1 MNSTKSDACAAL
13 PYLSASLPGVGG
25 VIKQYDEDFV
35 VEELPRYE
43 ACGEGTHTFF
53 MLEKQGLTTLEA
65 QRQLAQALGKRQQDI
80 GYAGL
85 KDAHGVTRQVMSVE
99 HVDPERVAGLL
110 LARMRVL
117 WVKQHTN
124 KLKLG
129 HLAGNRFTLKV
140 RQTEAQPRLRAEPI
154 LALLSTRGVPNY
166 FGPQRF
172 GARGDNA
179 RVGGAVLGGDYEEA
193 LALVLG
199 RPGPFDH
206 GAVRQARTLF
216 DAGKV
221 EEATRTWPGAF
232 RDQIRLCR
240 ACLKTPANALQAWR
254 AVNHTLR
261 KLYVSAVQ
269 SELFNQVLA
278 ERIDGIDALET
289 GDVAWK
295 HRNGACFLVE
305 DATTE
310 QPRCAA
316 GEISP
321 TGPVFG
327 ARMKEATGEPGR
339 REQRILAQA
348 QVSFEKR
355 RTADG
360 IRVEGTRRPLRVLP
374 QETAFEEGT
383 DEHGPFLLVSFA
395 LPPGSYAT
403 CVTRELCKP
412 AEASEQS

>member
-1 MNSTKSDACAAL
+1 M
-13 PYLSASLPGVGG
+13 
-25 VIKQYDEDFV
+25 
-35 VEELPRYE
+35 
-43 ACGEGTHTFF
+43 
-53 MLEKQGLTTLEA
+53 TTLEA
-65 QRQLAQALGKRQQDI
+65 QRLVAQALGRKQQDI

-99 HVDPERVAGLL
+99 HVKPEQVAELS
-110 LARMRVL
+110 LAHMRVL
-117 WVKQHTN
+117 WVQQHTN

-129 HLAGNRFTLKV
+129 HLAGNRFTLKL
-140 RQTEAQPRLRAEPI
+140 RRTEPEPRARAEEI
-154 LALLSTRGVPNY
+154 LALLAARGVPNY

-179 RVGGAVLGGDYEEA
+179 LIGRAVLHGDYAEA

-199 RPGPFDH
+199 RPGPVDH
-206 GAVRQARTLF
+206 GEVRRARVLF
-216 DAGKV
+216 DEGQV
-221 EEATRTWPGAF
+221 EEAARTWPGGF

-240 ACLKTPANALQAWR
+240 ACLATPDSALKAWR

-261 KLYVSAVQ
+261 KLYVSALQ
-269 SELFNQVLA
+269 SALFNQVLA
-278 ERIDGIDALET
+278 ERIDGIDMVET

-295 HRNGACFLVE
+295 HRNGACFAVE
-305 DATTE
+305 DATAE

-321 TGPVFG
+321 TGPIFG
-327 ARMKEATGEPGR
+327 ARMKVAAGDPGR
-339 REQRILAQA
+339 ACEQRILDQA

-360 IRVEGTRRPLRVLP
+360 ISVEGTRRPLRVLL
-374 QETAFEEGT
+374 QEPALEEGT
-383 DEHGPFLLVSFA
+383 DERGPFLQVSFA

-403 CVTRELCKP
+403 CVTRELCKTAGP
-412 AEASEQS
+412 AEQP

>member
-1 MNSTKSDACAAL
+1 MDLPKTAPCADL
-13 PYLSASLPGVGG
+13 PCLSASLPGVGG

-53 MLEKQGLTTLEA
+53 MIEKQGLTTLEA
-65 QRQLAQALGKRQQDI
+65 QRLVAQALGRRQQDI

-85 KDAHGVTRQVMSVE
+85 KDAHGLTRQVMSVE
-99 HVDPERVAGLL
+99 HVEPERVMGLA
-110 LARMRVL
+110 LARLRVL
-117 WVKQHTN
+117 WVKRHTN

-129 HLAGNRFTLKV
+129 HLAGNRFALKL
-140 RQTEAQPRLRAEPI
+140 RRTEPQRRERAEAI
-154 LALLSTRGVPNY
+154 LTLLSQRGVPNY

-179 RVGGAVLGGDYEEA
+179 WIGRAVLRGDYEEA

-199 RPGPFDH
+199 RPGPVDH
-206 GAVRQARTLF
+206 GEVHRARTLF
-216 DAGKV
+216 DEGRV
-221 EEATRTWPGAF
+221 EEAARTWPGSF

-240 ACLKTPANALQAWR
+240 AYLKTPGNALQAWR

-261 KLYVSAVQ
+261 KLYVSALQ
-269 SELFNQVLA
+269 SALFNQVLA
-278 ERIDGIDALET
+278 ERIDGIDAVQT

-295 HRNGACFLVE
+295 YRNGACFLVE
-305 DATTE
+305 DATVE

-321 TGPVFG
+321 TGPIFG
-327 ARMKEATGEPGR
+327 ARMKTAGGEPGQ
-339 REQRILAQA
+339 REQLVLEQA
-348 QVSFEKR
+348 QVSFEKK

-360 IRVEGTRRPLRVLP
+360 IRVEGTRRPLRVLLQDP
-374 QETAFEEGT
+374 ALEEGT
-383 DEHGPFLLVSFA
+383 DERGPFLQVSFA

-403 CVTRELCKP
+403 CVTRELCKAP
-412 AEASEQS
+412 QA